1 MPLPAWGSRIGFES
15 EPRKPTILSTAGSYK
30 LTTGGGQLEA
40 YRRFRRTPTHNAEAL
55 LSIIEAA
62 IRLDPE
68 GRERRRE
75 REALRDRLASMTVR
89 QNEIL
94 VLSSRAS

>member
-1 MPLPAWGSRIGFES
+1 M
-15 EPRKPTILSTAGSYK
+15 
-30 LTTGGGQLEA
+30 EA